1 MNESWQT
8 LSEEIPD
15 SNPWWS
21 HVLRRFR
28 TPNGSEGEY
37 HFVRNDGA
45 VLIVARDDDGRFV
58 MINEYRYVQDRM
70 SLSVAAGGIEPGES
84 PEESALR
91 ELVEETGF
99 EAGTIVKIGEIAA
112 APAFADENMHIFFA
126 TDLRKVGEHDGEVS
140 DVVSMS
146 AHEIDDAVRD
156 GRIWDSHAIAAWYL
170 VRLHLGL

>member
-1 MNESWQT
+1 MIESWQT

-28 TPNGSEGEY
+28 TPDGSEGEY
-37 HFVRNDGA
+37 HFVHNDGA

-91 ELVEETGF
+91 ELVEETGY

-126 TDLRKVGEHDGEVS
+126 TDLKKVGDHDGEVS
-140 DVVSMS
+140 EVVSMS
-146 AHEIDDAVRD
+146 ASEIDDAVRD
-156 GRIWDSHAIAAWYL
+156 GRIWDSHAIAAWFM
-170 VRLHLGL
+170 VKLHLDL